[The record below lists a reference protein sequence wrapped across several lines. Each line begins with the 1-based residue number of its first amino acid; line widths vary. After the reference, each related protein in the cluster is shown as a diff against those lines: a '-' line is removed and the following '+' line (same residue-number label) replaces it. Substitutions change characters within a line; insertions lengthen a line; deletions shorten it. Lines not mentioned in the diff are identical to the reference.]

1 MSKVGLKRIRTKER
15 ETAIIDNSKEWCFCE
30 EDPRN
35 ELLAGKC
42 WDTGKIVLFC

>member
-1 MSKVGLKRIRTKER
+1 MSKVGLKRIRTKET
-15 ETAIIDNSKEWCFCE
+15 ETAITDSSKEGCFYK

-35 ELLAGKC
+35 ELLAGEC